1 MKKISLAFAAMAVLF
16 LSSQADARRLK
27 KGMRGHDVKQWQ
39 TFLRKRGYKPGL
51 RDGIYGRQTVQATMG
66 FQKKH
71 RIKADGIVGPQTTK
85 KAMSQGYQHFHD
97 NENVPHD
104 CC

>member
-1 MKKISLAFAAMAVLF
+1 MKNISLGLMVMAMLF
-16 LSSQADARRLK
+16 LSSQADARHLK

-39 TFLRKRGYKPGL
+39 VFLKKRGYKPGSL
-51 RDGIYGRQTVQATMG
+51 DGIYGRQTMKATIN
-66 FQKKH
+66 FQKRYK
-71 RIKADGIVGPQTTK
+71 IKADGIVGPKTTH

-97 NENVPHD
+97 NENVPRD